1 MDDNQKNEMF
11 QYTYSAKEQ
20 EELQQIRRK
29 YLPKEETKM
38 EQIHRLDAQV
48 TQKATM
54 VSIVVGVIGLLVL
67 GFGMS
72 LAMTDLGSALG
83 DFSLVAGTVI
93 GIAGMVLIGIAY
105 PLNNHVLKKEREKI
119 APEILRL
126 TEELM
131 K

>member
-67 GFGMS
+67 GVGMS
-72 LAMTDLGSALG
+72 LVMTDLGTALG
-83 DFSLVAGTVI
+83 DFSLVAGIII
-93 GIAGMVLIGIAY
+93 GIAGMILIGIAY
-105 PLNNHVLKKEREKI
+105 PLNNYVLKKEREKI

>member
-20 EELQQIRRK
+20 EELQRIRRK

-38 EQIHRLDAQV
+38 EKIHRLDVQV
-48 TQKATM
+48 TQKAAM

-67 GFGMS
+67 GLGMS
-72 LAMTDLGSALG
+72 FAMTELGTALG
-83 DFSLVAGTVI
+83 DFSLVAGIVI
-93 GIAGMVLIGIAY
+93 GIAGMVLIGVAY
-105 PLNNHVLKKEREKI
+105 PLNNHVLKKERKKI